1 MEVVLTL
8 TAHLEDVGDV
18 LCGFDSVFPG
28 ADHVNGL
35 RELRPEVRSELLGE
49 LRAQP
54 GAELGLSHLPHTGV
68 TPHTARG
75 SGGHLDRAVG
85 LRRLNPGQ
93 KVLQL
98 RGRKTIVRVAD
109 NREIIIK
116 RKLGSKKTL
125 DS

>member
-54 GAELGLSHLPHTGV
+54 GAELGLGHLPHTGV
-68 TPHTARG
+68 TLASHCKGVT
-75 SGGHLDRAVG
+75 SIE
-85 LRRLNPGQ
+85 Q
-93 KVLQL
+93 
-98 RGRKTIVRVAD
+98 
-109 NREIIIK
+109 
-116 RKLGSKKTL
+116 LGSV
-125 DS
+125 D